1 MELPQDNKDKGEKK
15 TMANRTTIYHP
26 NPKGTGMAL
35 ALELYPATPE
45 VPGKLQ
51 LEFARQV
58 SPEGATFPRFDWENR
73 SIFVLTP
80 EEVEK
85 VLEVFNG
92 YTESI
97 EDGKGIFV
105 WTPAKSTALRL
116 RHVVNP
122 VPAYALQLV
131 VREGEGDAAT
141 HDVRDINL
149 TPTEAMMLYHAL
161 TAAMGMLVF
170 GL

>member
-1 MELPQDNKDKGEKK
+1 
-15 TMANRTTIYHP
+15 MANRTTIYHP

-58 SPEGATFPRFDWENR
+58 SPEGSIFPRFDWTNR
-73 SIFVLTP
+73 RTIVLTL

-85 VLEVFNG
+85 VLEVFAG
-92 YTESI
+92 YNESI
-97 EDGKGIFV
+97 EDGKGIFAR
-105 WTPAKSTALRL
+105 TPTQWAVLRL
-116 RHVVNP
+116 RHVVEP
-122 VPAYALQLV
+122 VPAYELQLAA
-131 VREGEGDAAT
+131 REGDAAT
-141 HDVRDINL
+141 EDVMGFNL

-161 TAAMGMLVF
+161 TAAMGVLVF

>member
-1 MELPQDNKDKGEKK
+1 
-15 TMANRTTIYHP
+15 MANRTTIYHP

-35 ALELYPATPE
+35 ALELCLAATPE
-45 VPGKLQ
+45 VPGKLK

-58 SPEGATFPRFDWENR
+58 NPEGSIFPRFDWANR
-73 SIFVLTP
+73 RIIVLTP

-85 VLEVFNG
+85 VLEVFAG
-92 YTESI
+92 YKESL

-105 WTPAKSTALRL
+105 RTPTKSAALRMV
-116 RHVVNP
+116 HIVEP
-122 VPAYALQLV
+122 VPAYAFRLI
-131 VREGEGDAAT
+131 VREGDGDAAT
-141 HDVRDINL
+141 EDVRDFNL

-161 TAAMGMLVF
+161 TAAMGKLVF

>member
-1 MELPQDNKDKGEKK
+1 
-15 TMANRTTIYHP
+15 MANRTTIYHP
-26 NPKGTGMAL
+26 NTKGTGMAL

-45 VPGKLQ
+45 LPGKLK
-51 LEFARQV
+51 LEFARQA
-58 SPEGATFPRFDWENR
+58 SPEGAIFPRFDWANR
-73 SIFVLTP
+73 RTIVLAP

-85 VLEVFNG
+85 VLEVFAG
-92 YTESI
+92 YTESL

-105 WTPAKSTALRL
+105 RTSTNAAAFRL
-116 RHVVNP
+116 RHIVEP

-141 HDVRDINL
+141 DDVRNINL
-149 TPTEAMMLYHAL
+149 TPTEAAMLYHAL
-161 TAAMGMLVF
+161 TAAMGKLVF

>member
-1 MELPQDNKDKGEKK
+1 
-15 TMANRTTIYHP
+15 MANRTTIYHP
-26 NPKGTGMAL
+26 NSKGTGMAL

-45 VPGKLQ
+45 VPGKLR

-58 SPEGATFPRFDWENR
+58 SPEGAIFPRFDWANR
-73 SIFVLTP
+73 RVFALAP
-80 EEVEK
+80 KEVEK

-105 WTPAKSTALRL
+105 RTPTNAAAFRL
-116 RHVVNP
+116 RHVVEP

-131 VREGEGDAAT
+131 VCEAGDAAT
-141 HDVRDINL
+141 EDVMNINL
-149 TPTEAMMLYHAL
+149 TPTEARMLCHAL
-161 TAAMGMLVF
+161 TAAMGALVF

>member
-1 MELPQDNKDKGEKK
+1 
-15 TMANRTTIYHP
+15 MANRTTIYHP
-26 NPKGTGMAL
+26 NTKGTGMAL

-45 VPGKLQ
+45 LPGKLK

-58 SPEGATFPRFDWENR
+58 SPEGSIFPRFDWANR
-73 SIFVLTP
+73 RIFVLTP

-105 WTPAKSTALRL
+105 RTPTQAAAFRL
-116 RHVVNP
+116 RHVVEP

-131 VREGEGDAAT
+131 VREAGDTAT
-141 HDVRDINL
+141 EDVRNINL
-149 TPTEAMMLYHAL
+149 TTTEAMMLDHAL
-161 TAAMGMLVF
+161 TAAMGALVF

>member
-1 MELPQDNKDKGEKK
+1 
-15 TMANRTTIYHP
+15 MANRTTIYHP
-26 NPKGTGMAL
+26 NSKGTGMAL

-45 VPGKLQ
+45 VPGQLK

-73 SIFVLTP
+73 RIFLLSP
-80 EEVEK
+80 KEVEK

-97 EDGKGIFV
+97 EDGKGIFAR
-105 WTPAKSTALRL
+105 TPTKAVALRL
-116 RHVVNP
+116 RHVVDP
-122 VPAYALQLV
+122 VPAYELQLA
-131 VREGEGDAAT
+131 VREVGDAAT
-141 HDVRDINL
+141 DDVRNINL

-161 TAAMGMLVF
+161 TAAMGVLVF

>member
-1 MELPQDNKDKGEKK
+1 
-15 TMANRTTIYHP
+15 MANRTTIYHP
-26 NPKGTGMAL
+26 NSKGTGMAL

-58 SPEGATFPRFDWENR
+58 NPEGAIFPRFDWANR
-73 SIFVLTP
+73 RIFVLAP

-105 WTPAKSTALRL
+105 RTPTKAAAFRL
-116 RHVVNP
+116 RHVVDP
-122 VPAYALQLV
+122 VPSYALQLA
-131 VREGEGDAAT
+131 VREVGGDAAT
-141 HDVRDINL
+141 EDVRNINL
-149 TPTEAMMLYHAL
+149 TPTEAMMLCHAL
-161 TAAMGMLVF
+161 TAAMGALVF

>member
-1 MELPQDNKDKGEKK
+1 
-15 TMANRTTIYHP
+15 MANRTTIYHP
-26 NPKGTGMAL
+26 NSKGTGMAL
-35 ALELYPATPE
+35 ALELYLATPE
-45 VPGKLQ
+45 VPGKLK

-58 SPEGATFPRFDWENR
+58 SPEGAIFPRFDWENR
-73 SIFVLTP
+73 RTIVLAP

-105 WTPAKSTALRL
+105 RTPTNAAAFRL
-116 RHVVNP
+116 RHVVEP

-131 VREGEGDAAT
+131 VREAGDAAT
-141 HDVRDINL
+141 EDVRNINL

-161 TAAMGMLVF
+161 TAAMGRLVF